1 MTKQNFLLV
10 LDNHINGA
18 FNNDDIELAQ
28 NLDNVARLLN
38 DDINFYIH
46 DNYDEISV
54 NTINN
59 FNDLSNL
66 EKQYCID
73 ILNSVSVHN

>member
-18 FNNDDIELAQ
+18 FNSDEIKLAQ
-28 NLDNVARLLN
+28 NLDNIARLLN

-59 FNDLSNL
+59 FHELSDW

-73 ILNSVSVHN
+73 ILNSVSVNK